1 MKKIIIFLLIIL
13 SCTANAQDCEDFTQG
28 TFEFQ
33 SQFGTSIIERKNGW
47 QLEKSIDY
55 GMVYLLK
62 IEKIDECKYKLHR
75 YKIIKKG
82 IIPPSNITSVTTEIT
97 QIKDDFFYFKTTTES
112 SDMVLEGKL
121 EKKSNEVSEEFKDI
135 ITRESKR

>member
-1 MKKIIIFLLIIL
+1 MKKFFLFLLVTF
-13 SCTANAQDCEDFTQG
+13 SCSAQDCKDFTQG

-33 SQFGTSIIERKNGW
+33 NKFGTSIIERKNGW
-47 QLEKSIDY
+47 QLEKSVDY
-55 GMVYLLK
+55 GMIYLLK

-75 YKIIKKG
+75 YEIIKKG
-82 IIPPSNITSVTTEIT
+82 IVPPSNIISVTTEIT

-135 ITRESKR
+135 ITRESN